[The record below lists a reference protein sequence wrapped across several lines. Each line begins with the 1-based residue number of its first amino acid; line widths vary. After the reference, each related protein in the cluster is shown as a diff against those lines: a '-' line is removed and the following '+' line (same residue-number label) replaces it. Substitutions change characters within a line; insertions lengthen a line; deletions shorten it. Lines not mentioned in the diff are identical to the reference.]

1 MINKQKTIIIRSDAQ
16 IFFDKRSDAHIK
28 TQAIKQMDITI
39 RFNNIAI
46 II

>member
-1 MINKQKTIIIRSDAQ
+1 MINKQKNITIRSDVQ
-16 IFFDKRSDAHIK
+16 NK
-28 TQAIKQMDITI
+28 TQAVKQMDITI